1 MNNYSITDYSFILD
15 YPPIQNHTRNYN
27 YIIYIYIFIYIYNI
41 KFSFKF
47 LTPCGKKTVTV
58 IL

>member
-15 YPPIQNHTRNYN
+15 YPLFKITHV
-27 YIIYIYIFIYIYNI
+27 IIIILYYIYIYNI

>member
-15 YPPIQNHTRNYN
+15 YPYPKFTRIF
-27 YIIYIYIFIYIYNI
+27 IIILYIYINIYIYNI

-47 LTPCGKKTVTV
+47 LPPAEKK
-58 IL
+58 L

>member
-27 YIIYIYIFIYIYNI
+27 YIIYIYIYNI